1 MKLFRSLIAPLL
13 MALLLTGCSI
23 SDLYEVEPS
32 HWDKKAFERSIT
44 ASVKKAVHAPGI
56 DNGST
61 IVVTSDGDTLI
72 APVDTTLQASRIR
85 TVYVEIPAPEYPHRI
100 STRAI
105 EIFTILSVIS
115 FVGGGI
121 LLILFGVFVIVI
133 RRQHSRNKAIN
144 HAIDEHYELPEAFF
158 TGSPAAPPV
167 TINHINTTA
176 SPASSATPLPASFTS
191 GATRILPRI
200 PPRS

>member
-1 MKLFRSLIAPLL
+1 M
-13 MALLLTGCSI
+13 
-23 SDLYEVEPS
+23 
-32 HWDKKAFERSIT
+32 
-44 ASVKKAVHAPGI
+44 HAPGI

-176 SPASSATPLPASFTS
+176 SPASSATPTSAPGGPDVPPKPPQASPAPAPTS
-191 GATRILPRI
+191 SRNRWSTPSATSPAACPTPR
-200 PPRS
+200 PKTSVRASSSPDSP